1 MSRHRPG
8 KYPGLP
14 RPLLDAATTSSDSEE
29 DVPEVAP
36 VPAAAPTPGNPAP
49 EEEPEADPILEDTEE
64 EPNMPPTYRAMTYD
78 IVTGTSIDE
87 DYRKILCS
95 HCMNSGFYRL
105 SGRVQINDGDKN
117 ILVGPEAG
125 GDPRVELIQPGNPGQ
140 FRPENRVGMSDEV
153 VEL

>member
-1 MSRHRPG
+1 MSRQNRPG
-8 KYPGLP
+8 KFPGLP
-14 RPLLDAATTSSDSEE
+14 RPLLNATTTSSESEE
-29 DVPEVAP
+29 DDPEVAP
-36 VPAAAPTPGNPAP
+36 VPAPVPVPAPTPGNPAP
-49 EEEPEADPILEDTEE
+49 AEEPEVDPILEDPEE

-78 IVTGTSIDE
+78 IVTGISIDE

-125 GDPRVELIQPGNPGQ
+125 GDVRVELREPGNPGQ
-140 FRPENRVGMSDEV
+140 F
-153 VEL
+153 